1 MTRAEPS
8 SHPAAGFSL
17 PELLVSVMLLLS
29 AMSTVTMLLG
39 HMATSHRTVWNRTEM
54 HSAVRGAT
62 ELLQQEV
69 GQAGLVA
76 LPGVVTLTAAVNTG
90 VQTVGVTSAAGMF
103 VGERLAIDAGSSQE
117 TVTLTAVNVAGNQI
131 TASFTDTHASGAAVA
146 AVGGFASGIVPSTTA
161 NGSTGAVLKLFGDV
175 NGDGNMVY
183 VEYTCDTNNHRLYRN
198 VMPWNAAAKPA
209 LGTAVNQP
217 ATNGDPTIQPGI
229 CSYTAGGRYTGALG
243 TIDLR
248 VVGSPSMPW
257 LDPPG
262 RLAPELPARRAW
274 VQAQFNAV
282 DRSMYLQMFHYIAP
296 GEGGGPQQTLTALDG
311 QVTVVPPV
319 GLDETAAS
327 GNNPARFD
335 AQGNLQPGSNQQ
347 TSQYMTWSGAAA
359 AYQEDSRAGR

>member
-76 LPGVVTLTAAVNTG
+76 LPGPVTLTAAVNTG

-103 VGERLAIDAGSSQE
+103 VGERLAIDAGGNQE
-117 TVTLTAVNVAGNQI
+117 TVTLTAVDVAGNQI
-131 TASFTDTHASGAAVA
+131 TASFTDTHASGATVE

-161 NGSTGAVLKLFGDV
+161 NGSTGSVLKLFGDV

-183 VEYTCDTNNHRLYRN
+183 VEYTCNTNNHRLYRN

-209 LGTAVNQP
+209 LGTALVLLSNIVANPNGTPCFTYQTASVNGTVFVTDVAITLTVQTQDIDPITRQFQTETKTLLNVSPRNVFNVWELAAIGIANRVQP
-217 ATNGDPTIQPGI
+217 MP
-229 CSYTAGGRYTGALG
+229 
-243 TIDLR
+243 
-248 VVGSPSMPW
+248 PS
-257 LDPPG
+257 
-262 RLAPELPARRAW
+262 
-274 VQAQFNAV
+274 VQAL
-282 DRSMYLQMFHYIAP
+282 LQ
-296 GEGGGPQQTLTALDG
+296 
-311 QVTVVPPV
+311 
-319 GLDETAAS
+319 
-327 GNNPARFD
+327 
-335 AQGNLQPGSNQQ
+335 
-347 TSQYMTWSGAAA
+347 
-359 AYQEDSRAGR
+359 